1 MEYVTDKVANERF
14 GPFLNRLV
22 RRMSQVTLPTSRP
35 NDRTLYGIAL
45 MLAFC
50 VLAPLLDTASKLAT
64 ETIPVGQITT
74 ARFVIQGALMI
85 PVAWYMGLNW
95 GLTRRT
101 AGLLIARALLLI
113 ASTYG
118 FVAGVQVMPIA
129 DALAIVFVEPF
140 ILLILGHL
148 IFGDH
153 IGPRR
158 IAASVVGFGGSL
170 LVIQPSLMAFGLV
183 ALFPLVSA
191 FAFAGYM
198 LVTRAMAG
206 TVHPVMQQL
215 HTSIFGSLICLP
227 IIAVADVT
235 HWPTLDPV
243 MPQGLAWL
251 WLFGVGFW
259 AAASHMCMTI
269 ALKYAPASTLAP
281 IHYLEIITAVFLGYM
296 VFSDFPNAL
305 TWVGIAIIVASG
317 LYIIQRERQTA
328 AQIRA
333 ELPPDI

>member
-1 MEYVTDKVANERF
+1 MT
-14 GPFLNRLV
+14 
-22 RRMSQVTLPTSRP
+22 Q
-35 NDRTLYGIAL
+35 DRALTGIAL

-64 ETIPVGQITT
+64 ETIPVGQITA
-74 ARFVIQGALMI
+74 ARFLVQGTLMV
-85 PVAWYMGLNW
+85 PVALFLRLSWRLS
-95 GLTRRT
+95 LRD
-101 AGLLIARALLLI
+101 AGLILARAVFLI

-158 IAASVVGFGGSL
+158 ILASIVGFIGAMF
-170 LVIQPSLMAFGLV
+170 VIQPSLTAFGLV
-183 ALFPLVSA
+183 ALFPLLSA
-191 FAFAGYM
+191 FSFAAYM
-198 LVTRAMAG
+198 LITRAMVSSV
-206 TVHPVMQQL
+206 TPVMQQL
-215 HTSIFGSLICLP
+215 HTSLAGSLICLP
-227 IIAVADVT
+227 IIALADVT

-243 MPQGLAWL
+243 MPQGWAWL

-259 AAASHMCMTI
+259 AAVSHMCMTI
-269 ALKYAPASTLAP
+269 ALNFAPTSTLAP
-281 IHYLEIITAVFLGYM
+281 IHYLEILPAILLGYV
-296 VFSDFPNAL
+296 VFGDFPNL
-305 TWVGIAIIVASG
+305 FTWIGIAIIVTSG
-317 LYIIQRERQTA
+317 LYIIHREHKTA
-328 AQIRA
+328 TRIRA

>member
-1 MEYVTDKVANERF
+1 MT
-14 GPFLNRLV
+14 
-22 RRMSQVTLPTSRP
+22 Q
-35 NDRTLYGIAL
+35 DRTLTGIGL

-64 ETIPVGQITT
+64 ATIPVGQITA
-74 ARFVIQGALMI
+74 ARFLVQGLLMV
-85 PVAWYMGLNW
+85 PVALVMGLVW
-95 GLTRRT
+95 RVTRRE
-101 AGLLIARALLLI
+101 AGLLLARAVFLI

-140 ILLILGHL
+140 ILLLLGHL

-158 IAASVVGFGGSL
+158 IIASAVGFVGCL
-170 LVIQPSLMAFGLV
+170 LVIQPSLAAFGLV

-191 FAFAGYM
+191 FAFAAYM
-198 LVTRAMAG
+198 LITRAMSAG
-206 TVHPVMQQL
+206 VHPVMQQL
-215 HTSIFGSLICLP
+215 HTSIAGTVICLP
-227 IIAVADVT
+227 LLALADVT

-243 MPQGLAWL
+243 MPQGWAWL

-259 AAASHMCMTI
+259 AAASHMCMTV

-281 IHYLEIITAVFLGYM
+281 IHYLEIITAVLLGYV
-296 VFSDFPNAL
+296 VFGDFPNAM
-305 TWVGIAIIVASG
+305 TFAGIGVIVASG
-317 LYIIQRERQTA
+317 LYIIHRERMTA
-328 AQIRA
+328 AQARA
-333 ELPPDI
+333 VLPADI

>member
-1 MEYVTDKVANERF
+1 MT
-14 GPFLNRLV
+14 
-22 RRMSQVTLPTSRP
+22 Q
-35 NDRTLYGIAL
+35 DRALTGIAL

-64 ETIPVGQITT
+64 ETIPVGQITA
-74 ARFVIQGALMI
+74 ARFLVQGTLMV
-85 PVAWYMGLNW
+85 PVTLFLRLSWRLS
-95 GLTRRT
+95 LRD
-101 AGLLIARALLLI
+101 AGLILARAVFLI

-158 IAASVVGFGGSL
+158 ILASIVGFIGAMF
-170 LVIQPSLMAFGLV
+170 VIQPSLTAFGLV
-183 ALFPLVSA
+183 ALFPLLSA
-191 FAFAGYM
+191 FSFAAYM
-198 LVTRAMAG
+198 LITRAMVSSV
-206 TVHPVMQQL
+206 TPVMQQL
-215 HTSIFGSLICLP
+215 HTSLAGSLICLP
-227 IIAVADVT
+227 IIALADVT

-243 MPQGLAWL
+243 MPQGWAWL

-259 AAASHMCMTI
+259 AAVSHMCMTI
-269 ALKYAPASTLAP
+269 ALNFAPTSTLAP
-281 IHYLEIITAVFLGYM
+281 IHYLEILPAILLGYV
-296 VFSDFPNAL
+296 VFGDFPNL
-305 TWVGIAIIVASG
+305 FTWIGIAIIVTSG
-317 LYIIQRERQTA
+317 LYIIHREHKTA
-328 AQIRA
+328 TRIRA